1 MTNVLWI
8 KTKERK
14 GKEAEEEE
22 EKAGVYQKISKG
34 SESLTIRFRSPY

>member
-1 MTNVLWI
+1 VIMTNVLWI

-22 EKAGVYQKISKG
+22 EKAGVY
-34 SESLTIRFRSPY
+34 

>member
-22 EKAGVYQKISKG
+22 EKAGVY
-34 SESLTIRFRSPY
+34 